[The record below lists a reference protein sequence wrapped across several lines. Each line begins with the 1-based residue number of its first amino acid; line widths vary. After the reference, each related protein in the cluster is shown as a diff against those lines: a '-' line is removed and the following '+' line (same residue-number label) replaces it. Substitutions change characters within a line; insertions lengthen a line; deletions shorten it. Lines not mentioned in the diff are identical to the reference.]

1 MNHPFVGV
9 AVALIVLGLI
19 AGFVPAAAIVAG
31 FQGLFASFGAPLP
44 SLLCAIGALAILVR
58 AAWTLL
64 ARGGRR

>member
-19 AGFVPAAAIVAG
+19 VGFIPLAAIVAS

-44 SLLCAIGALAILVR
+44 SLLCALGALAILGR
-58 AAWTLL
+58 GAWTLI